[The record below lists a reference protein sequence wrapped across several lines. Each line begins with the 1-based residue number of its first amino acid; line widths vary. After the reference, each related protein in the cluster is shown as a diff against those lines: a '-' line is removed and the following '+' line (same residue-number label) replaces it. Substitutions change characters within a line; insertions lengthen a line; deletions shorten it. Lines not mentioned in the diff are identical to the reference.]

1 METFKTIVQTGSFFL
16 FILLAF
22 LMFIAFTNIFK
33 LNRKINR
40 LKRRYDNILRG
51 RGELDL
57 EEILLSH
64 SEDLDKVIISQEQI
78 KQRQDALE
86 SVITKTVQ
94 KVGYVRYDAFPELRN
109 RLSFSLVLLDGK
121 ENGVIFTSIY
131 GRDNSV
137 TFSKVVEKGK
147 VVEDLSEE
155 EKSALEIALKKGD

>member
-16 FILLAF
+16 FILLAL

-51 RGELDL
+51 RGELNL

-64 SEDLDKVIISQEQI
+64 SKDLDKVIISQEQI

-94 KVGYVRYDAFPELRN
+94 KVG
-109 RLSFSLVLLDGK
+109 LSL
-121 ENGVIFTSIY
+121 IHI
-131 GRDNSV
+131 
-137 TFSKVVEKGK
+137 
-147 VVEDLSEE
+147 
-155 EKSALEIALKKGD
+155 